1 MIQKF
6 LLVDNIYQIAGIY
19 MEDEIISP
27 TLFPDLE
34 IDLQKVF
41 EEI

>member
-6 LLVDNIYQIAGIY
+6 LLVDGKYQIAGFY
-19 MEDEIISP
+19 MENEIISFS
-27 TLFPDLE
+27 LFPDLE
-34 IDLQKVF
+34 IDLQKIF